1 MPTLPRLDRVS
12 DTECGHSDDSA
23 GEKEAKRQRSE
34 PTTPVSTSG
43 RLPYDYDAVMGIT
56 KVGTKEVEGFGEEL
70 DTSEYHDAAEEPSR
84 KDESDDTVEPQRL
97 SDFQGG
103 YGSSSLKECIEL
115 LTATTRNTPAPLD
128 SGDGQKPVAPPQ
140 FFPIFGRFFQFL
152 GDFFPIFPVR
162 LKGHFRAIFF
172 RFRAEARNRFSLRSA
187 RSHAYCFLL
196 GIKIF
201 EGNRELVRTKF
212 SSLRIPLRSHYH
224 RVLQGAAQRGAQF
237 YFIFTVLRTLFS
249 WRDATQRR
257 VWEVLS

>member
-12 DTECGHSDDSA
+12 DTECEPSDDSA

-56 KVGTKEVEGFGEEL
+56 KVGTKEVEGFGEDL

-115 LTATTRNTPAPLD
+115 LTTTTRIAPAPLD
-128 SGDGQKPVAPPQ
+128 SGDGQKAAAPPQ
-140 FFPIFGRFFQFL
+140 KPHKKTQ
-152 GDFFPIFPVR
+152 PR
-162 LKGHFRAIFF
+162 LKPAKPTFWGQPGQ
-172 RFRAEARNRFSLRSA
+172 N
-187 RSHAYCFLL
+187 
-196 GIKIF
+196 K
-201 EGNRELVRTKF
+201 
-212 SSLRIPLRSHYH
+212 P
-224 RVLQGAAQRGAQF
+224 QRGFNHPNQEDQLWKLERFGIRISF
-237 YFIFTVLRTLFS
+237 YLSLLSESQAGSGKERKKRASLYQRCLEMRVAEQSKAIYLRAALILLVFPYIS
-249 WRDATQRR
+249 R
-257 VWEVLS
+257 

>member
-56 KVGTKEVEGFGEEL
+56 KVGTKEVEGFGEDL

-115 LTATTRNTPAPLD
+115 LTATTKNAPAPLD
-128 SGDGQKPVAPPQ
+128 SGDGQKPVAQVFPSLMGVSAKLSSCRCIFPQ
-140 FFPIFGRFFQFL
+140 IIFKTALNHSSQHFYPQIFFPQNA
-152 GDFFPIFPVR
+152 PI
-162 LKGHFRAIFF
+162 
-172 RFRAEARNRFSLRSA
+172 SL
-187 RSHAYCFLL
+187 
-196 GIKIF
+196 
-201 EGNRELVRTKF
+201 
-212 SSLRIPLRSHYH
+212 
-224 RVLQGAAQRGAQF
+224 
-237 YFIFTVLRTLFS
+237 
-249 WRDATQRR
+249 
-257 VWEVLS
+257 

>member
-56 KVGTKEVEGFGEEL
+56 KVGTKEVEGFGEDL

-128 SGDGQKPVAPPQ
+128 SGDGQKPVAPPHNS
-140 FFPIFGRFFQFL
+140 PILELMITSDPR
-152 GDFFPIFPVR
+152 VM
-162 LKGHFRAIFF
+162 KH
-172 RFRAEARNRFSLRSA
+172 
-187 RSHAYCFLL
+187 C
-196 GIKIF
+196 
-201 EGNRELVRTKF
+201 GNHCWAPQKAPKNSWKATKEY
-212 SSLRIPLRSHYH
+212 RKH
-224 RVLQGAAQRGAQF
+224 RG
-237 YFIFTVLRTLFS
+237 TKS
-249 WRDATQRR
+249 
-257 VWEVLS
+257 

>member
-12 DTECGHSDDSA
+12 DTECEPSDDSA

-56 KVGTKEVEGFGEEL
+56 KVGTKEVEGFGEDL

-115 LTATTRNTPAPLD
+115 LTTTTRIAPAPLD
-128 SGDGQKPVAPPQ
+128 SGDGQKAAAPPQ
-140 FFPIFGRFFQFL
+140 FGAYFGELPDFL
-152 GDFFPIFPVR
+152 GIC
-162 LKGHFRAIFF
+162 GHFSDSGL
-172 RFRAEARNRFSLRSA
+172 EDP
-187 RSHAYCFLL
+187 
-196 GIKIF
+196 
-201 EGNRELVRTKF
+201 EL
-212 SSLRIPLRSHYH
+212 S
-224 RVLQGAAQRGAQF
+224 
-237 YFIFTVLRTLFS
+237 
-249 WRDATQRR
+249 
-257 VWEVLS
+257 

>member
-56 KVGTKEVEGFGEEL
+56 KVGTKEVEGFGEDL

-115 LTATTRNTPAPLD
+115 LTATTKNAPAPLD
-128 SGDGQKPVAPPQ
+128 SGDGQKAKLFPRTSRQNPGTSRQKSLIPWVSRDIPNFLAPTPSRGRPPPHQ
-140 FFPIFGRFFQFL
+140 KISGLKSLGLGSFFVPDQHLKNLLRLFFRNNL
-152 GDFFPIFPVR
+152 TMLKITSGVKIT
-162 LKGHFRAIFF
+162 LKGHFRP
-172 RFRAEARNRFSLRSA
+172 
-187 RSHAYCFLL
+187 C
-196 GIKIF
+196 F
-201 EGNRELVRTKF
+201 EGHF
-212 SSLRIPLRSHYH
+212 PS
-224 RVLQGAAQRGAQF
+224 
-237 YFIFTVLRTLFS
+237 IF
-249 WRDATQRR
+249 
-257 VWEVLS
+257 